1 MSNEKVLASVA
12 GKQITEADLD
22 TMIAAMGRN
31 GQRYQNP
38 QGRAVL
44 LEQLIAQKLF
54 LLDATRNLMEAEPE
68 FKAEMKR
75 VKDELLANYAISKV
89 LSPIRVTDEEA
100 RKFFDDNP
108 DQFAGQATV
117 RASHIL
123 VDSEEKANTVLA
135 SIRAGETSF
144 EDAAKAHSTCPS
156 SAQGGDL
163 GEFGR
168 GQMVPEFENACF
180 AMEVGQVSE
189 PVQTQFGYHIIRLD
203 AKNEAKP
210 LEFDAVRDQIKAK
223 LLNDKQQAAYQSKIN
238 QLKILY
244 PVDKF

>member
-1 MSNEKVLASVA
+1 MSNEKILASVA
-12 GKQITEADLD
+12 GKQITDADID
-22 TMIAAMGRN
+22 AMIAAMGRN

-44 LEQLIAQKLF
+44 LEQLIAQNLF

-68 FKAEMKR
+68 FKAEMKK

-89 LSPIRVTDEEA
+89 ISPIRVTDEEA
-100 RKFFDDNP
+100 KKFFDENP

-117 RASHIL
+117 RARHIL

-135 SIRAGETSF
+135 SIRSGETSF

-180 AMEVGQVSE
+180 AMEVGQISE
-189 PVQTQFGYHIIRLD
+189 PVKTQFGYHLIRLD
-203 AKNEAKP
+203 GKSDAQPMTFEAVK
-210 LEFDAVRDQIKAK
+210 DQIKAK